1 MKNKKKFLRTS
12 ISALV
17 VVATV
22 LISVVATIKYKEDYD
37 EEKRFNYIREN
48 VEKSS
53 EEKILYNLKKK
64 NKDIVGYIEIP
75 NTTISYP
82 VLQTT
87 DEPDFYL
94 NHDIYKRKWQ
104 ARESERK
111 HQPKVKNLPK
121 SQQRMLRKMWQR
133 KHPKR

>member
-64 NKDIVGYIEIP
+64 NKDIVGYLSLIHIQMCIRDR
-75 NTTISYP
+75 TCKGYA
-82 VLQTT
+82 
-87 DEPDFYL
+87 
-94 NHDIYKRKWQ
+94 K
-104 ARESERK
+104 K
-111 HQPKVKNLPK
+111 HNGN
-121 SQQRMLRKMWQR
+121 
-133 KHPKR
+133 

>member
-1 MKNKKKFLRTS
+1 MQKIDIERSKMKNKKKFLRTS

-53 EEKILYNLKKK
+53 EEKISKEYRL
-64 NKDIVGYIEIP
+64 
-75 NTTISYP
+75 
-82 VLQTT
+82 
-87 DEPDFYL
+87 
-94 NHDIYKRKWQ
+94 
-104 ARESERK
+104 
-111 HQPKVKNLPK
+111 
-121 SQQRMLRKMWQR
+121 
-133 KHPKR
+133 